1 MPFMTVTEYAR
12 HRNVSHQ
19 AVSKAIDAGR
29 IKKERKG
36 GKIDS
41 DKADASW
48 ALRTD
53 PVRSMNNAPRQHA
66 GATLLQPPSRP
77 AAHGDPGAGTGT
89 ESLGLG
95 EKVALRIA
103 MQRLRRETAQADTAE
118 MERDEKKNAL
128 MKRTDVDEHIASFSL
143 MVRDHCMAM
152 PDRLAPAIAAVN
164 DTATVHRILK
174 TDIDAALRK
183 LSKAVASAGF

>member
-1 MPFMTVTEYAR
+1 MPLMGQREYAR
-12 HRNVSHQ
+12 HRGVSHQ
-19 AVSKAIDAGR
+19 SIGRALDAGR
-29 IKKERKG
+29 IQKDSK

-41 DKADASW
+41 ERADASW

-53 PVRSMNNAPRQHA
+53 PLISMNNAERQRA
-66 GATLLQPPSRP
+66 AASTTQRMPSLQEVSDPSS
-77 AAHGDPGAGTGT
+77 GMGI
-89 ESLGLG
+89 G
-95 EKVALRIA
+95 EKVALRTA
-103 MQRLRRETAQADTAE
+103 MQNLRKVTAQADTAE

-128 MKRTDVDEHIASFSL
+128 MKRSDVDEHIASFSL

-152 PDRLAPAIAAVN
+152 PDRLAPAIAAVH
-164 DTATVHRILK
+164 DTATVHRIMK

>member
-1 MPFMTVTEYAR
+1 MPLMSVTEYAR
-12 HRNVSHQ
+12 HRSVSHQ

-29 IKKERKG
+29 IKKERN

-66 GATLLQPPSRP
+66 GATVLPAPSRP
-77 AAHGDPGAGTGT
+77 AVRDEAGTGSGT
-89 ESLGLG
+89 EHLGFG

-128 MKRTDVDEHIASFSL
+128 MKRSDVDEHIAFFSQ
-143 MVRDHCMAM
+143 MGRDHCMAM
-152 PDRLAPAIAAVN
+152 PDRLAPAIAAVS
-164 DTATVHRILK
+164 DTATVHRIMK
-174 TDIDAALRK
+174 TDIDAVLRK